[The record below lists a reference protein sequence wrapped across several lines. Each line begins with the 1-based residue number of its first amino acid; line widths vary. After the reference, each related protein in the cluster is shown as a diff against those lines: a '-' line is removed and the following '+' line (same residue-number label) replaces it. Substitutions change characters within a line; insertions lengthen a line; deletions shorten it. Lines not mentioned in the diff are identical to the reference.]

1 MKKMLMIALALGL
14 AVALAAPA
22 MATDWSARGHIYVGG
37 AIHETVPPAGPPQF
51 PFASFDGVVVT
62 PPIST
67 LDPRTDLSSV
77 FPHFGDA
84 WNDVLAWMRMAASL
98 TITARQSEDLYGVL
112 GFNMISSRWGEY
124 GAEFDSTPIGSWYRP
139 LGDDSGTLGFLV
151 NEAYIDFRVPPKLPI
166 WLRMG
171 IQPFVIRPWIVVN
184 TTGAGISARTMID
197 PIKLSINAGWV
208 KKWEGYDWD
217 ADDVDAFFGDIALPI
232 GPVRVG
238 SFLWYE
244 DHGVYLG
251 GLRPAAAFGPGP
263 AGPGLPYNIGPYP
276 DSGQRDTANFYYI
289 GVYAD
294 GKVGPV
300 GLQFDWV
307 YAGGNIDYSQ
317 LWPPSIGRQDQD
329 VNAWVVRGVL
339 DFSPINRLRVGIGGL
354 YATGEDNASNN
365 IEQFRSVNGYELA
378 GRQQGC
384 PALQD
389 FILLTDGVMG
399 VVPCRGPGVGF
410 IGGPAYIGGFWYA
423 RVFADFMATDWLRLV
438 ANFGWIGDTTKHGN
452 RAVGPTAGPRI
463 IEAAPGTGGGAN
475 LRDDDNVGFEMD
487 YAFNI
492 QLYKNL
498 QWGVGFGYLFA
509 GDALDQ
515 YDSTPGAYV
524 NKSPHDPWALVSAIL
539 YTF

>member
-37 AIHETVPPAGPPQF
+37 AIHETVPPAGPPQY
-51 PFASFDGVVVT
+51 PFFAFDGVVVT

-67 LDPRTDLSSV
+67 LDPRTSLSGA
-77 FPHFGDA
+77 PPYFGDA

-124 GAEFDSTPIGSWYRP
+124 GDEFDSTPIGSWYRP
-139 LGDDSGTLGFLV
+139 MGDDSGTLGVLL

-184 TTGAGISARTMID
+184 TTGAGITGRTMID
-197 PIKLSINAGWV
+197 PIKLSISAGWA

-217 ADDVDAFFGDIALPI
+217 ADDVDAFFGDIAMPI

-238 SFLWYE
+238 TFLWYE
-244 DHGVYLG
+244 DHGLYLASLNPLG
-251 GLRPAAAFGPGP
+251 T
-263 AGPGLPYNIGPYP
+263 PYNVLPYP
-276 DSGQRDTANFYYI
+276 DSGQRDSAQMYYV

-294 GKVGPV
+294 GKIGPV

-307 YAGGNIDYSQ
+307 YAGGNIDHNPAWWAGV
-317 LWPPSIGRQDQD
+317 LALPTPADQD
-329 VNAWVVRGVL
+329 IKAWVVRGVL
-339 DFSPINRLRVGIGGL
+339 DFSPMNRLKVGVGGL
-354 YATGEDNASNN
+354 YATGENNATND
-365 IEQFRSVNGYELA
+365 IEQFRSVNGYEGA

-438 ANFGWIGDTTKHGN
+438 ANFGWIGDTTEHGN
-452 RAVGPTAGPRI
+452 RAIGPTGGPRI
-463 IEAAPGTGGGAN
+463 NPADTTAGFGGYGN
-475 LRDDDNVGFEMD
+475 LRDDDDVGFEMD
-487 YAFNI
+487 FAFNI

-498 QWGVGFGYLFA
+498 QWGAGFGYLFA
-509 GDALDQ
+509 GHALDQ
-515 YDSTPGAYV
+515 YDPTTFS